1 MLQSRISV
9 PLEWTALVTAMS
21 RIASVKWAVSAAVK
35 AREFSTSYNMLIGS
49 AVLA

>member
-21 RIASVKWAVSAAVK
+21 RIASVKW
-35 AREFSTSYNMLIGS
+35 GS
-49 AVLA
+49 ICCGEGKRIFNQL